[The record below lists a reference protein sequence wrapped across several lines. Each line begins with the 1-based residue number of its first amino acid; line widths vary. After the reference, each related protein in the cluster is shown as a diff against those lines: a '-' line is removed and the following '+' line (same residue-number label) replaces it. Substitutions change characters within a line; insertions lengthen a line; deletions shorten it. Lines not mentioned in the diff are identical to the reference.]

1 MCSCILLS
9 NDVTRLK
16 LSLRSISFFVVSSY
30 SPNSCDPGN
39 NVVESKFV
47 SHLCENLKIGSLSN
61 VLTFASIA
69 LAYVALGKL
78 NGGSCETFA
87 FMNNF
92 EASSMLSV
100 PVNSVIALMSTL
112 LNIPSPLFSEAK
124 SNVEHRIRG
133 FPSTDPFIESQF
145 RLY

>member
-1 MCSCILLS
+1 M
-9 NDVTRLK
+9 TRLK
-16 LSLRSISFFVVSSY
+16 LSLRSISLFVVSSY

-39 NVVESKFV
+39 YVVEAKSV
-47 SHLCENLKIGSLSN
+47 SHLYENFKIGSLSN
-61 VLTFASIA
+61 VLTNASIA
-69 LAYVALGKL
+69 LACVALGKL
-78 NGGSCETFA
+78 IGGSCETFA

-112 LNIPSPLFSEAK
+112 LNSPSPLFSEPK

-133 FPSTDPFIESQF
+133 FPSIDPFIVSQF